1 MFTNLRPVIILAID
15 SLYLWQE
22 RDPELL
28 WKLIESWH
36 YRPLL
41 SDFEAREVVRHVAN
55 QPL

>member
-15 SLYLWQE
+15 SLYMWQE